1 MKTYEN
7 IWKCMDVYGQSAGM
21 YLCTD
26 SNISTYVYG
35 NVWKYMVSW
44 LECTFARIQIY
55 QKNIKTYKN
64 IWKCIEKYGRSAGLY
79 FRTDSNLIAFGQRPA
94 DKCGLIN
101 TFSDQQN
108 SLPGHFLI
116 LHCFQRCLRPSKY
129 LKGVVSCGC
138 MTEEQ
143 VVNMIACA

>member
-1 MKTYEN
+1 MYGYIWSLSWNVPLHGFKYIN
-7 IWKCMDVYGQSAGM
+7 ICIWKCMEIYGQLAGM
-21 YLCTD
+21 YFCKD
-26 SNISTYVYG
+26 SNIS
-35 NVWKYMVSW
+35 
-44 LECTFARIQIY
+44 
-55 QKNIKTYKN
+55 KNIKTYEN

-129 LKGVVSCGC
+129 LKGVVSCDC